1 MMQRYIRY
9 LQSRSSDNILSYG
22 LGDWYD
28 FGPGP
33 PGDAQL
39 TPRAL
44 TATAIYYYD
53 VHLMAKMAELLQ
65 KQTDEGFYGDLA
77 TKIQRRFNDLFFHRA
92 TRVYA
97 TGSQTAMAMPLCVG
111 LVEEKDEKDVLNN
124 LVDSINKGGR
134 ALTAGDIGF
143 HFLVKA
149 LDEGGCSSLIY
160 AMNNRSDVPGYGLQ
174 LKKGATALTESWNA
188 LEHSSND
195 HLMLGHIME
204 WLYGSVAGI
213 SQDEQ
218 SVAYKHIVIRP
229 QPVGDMTSA
238 KGSFR
243 SPYGVITSDWRR
255 TATGLA
261 LSVHIPVNTTA
272 TVNLPLSAPSDAV
285 YMDDRLVDKSKYT
298 VSGNTAV
305 LEVGSGDYRF
315 GARTVGGAGAVDEAE
330 EVGGGT
336 IALSSPSGKL
346 TASVYADSAQRLRWS
361 LQLNG
366 RALVEPSAL
375 GISVDHADLGQDVSL
390 GKPVFSMTDKR
401 YPWKG
406 VHRTAVDHYR
416 QAVIPVTN
424 KRTGVRWRLECRIF
438 DDGFAYR
445 YVVPGGSAASAAGRP
460 GRVSADSTRVTGESG
475 SWAIP
480 AGSTVWY
487 QENVYYYEGL
497 YYSSPVEALGVR
509 QLGPPLTYETPDG
522 DYASI
527 TEAALY
533 NYSGMSLRSDSS
545 GVLHAAFV
553 NDPDGWTIAGNV
565 VSPWRVVLAG
575 KDLNRLVNSDIIPD
589 LNPAPDSVA
598 ALAAWIK
605 PGRAVWAYFM
615 HDNVT
620 TLQLE
625 KTYVDKAALLGF
637 EYSVVD
643 AGWDASWPNS
653 VDSLRSL
660 VDYARKRRIG
670 IFVWKSYASLRND
683 SVRADFFRSM
693 NRVGVAGVKIDYID
707 KEGIDQVRFYEHAL
721 RDALAFRLMIDFHGA
736 NKPTGYNRPFPNEIT
751 REGIY
756 GQEWRTYT
764 PEGPMNNAIIPFT
777 RYLAGPG
784 DYTPGVFNSVLAYG
798 TSRAQQLA
806 LPVIYNS
813 PLMCWPDDPDVY
825 LSSPALPVI
834 RRMPTVWDETRVL
847 APSGVGQVAAF
858 ARRKGGDWFVGVINA
873 GGERR
878 FSLPLSFLGR
888 GSYRAEILADDLTNS
903 DRLLHSVTACVAGD
917 SLPVVMKAKG
927 GYVVMLRRVDQPP
940 ALAIEPAG
948 GYIEGPVRVRIGVRG
963 AADAGSAG
971 PAGGVGRARVD
982 RVIRLTLDGSEP
994 DERSAEYTEP
1004 LTVTKPQLLRARVFD
1019 GGKAEASDVVAQ
1031 FLNVPAPV
1039 VLPAGGIFTG
1049 SVVTRVGPGM
1059 GGDSPKGDIRYT
1071 IDGSEPTVSSSVFGD
1086 SLVLDR
1092 SVTIKSREFF
1102 RTGGRSEMSE
1112 VAFRRVEPDPAVAD
1126 TGSVAGTGAA
1136 EGGVH
1141 AGVGSVAGLHY
1152 SYYEGKWDSMPDFK
1166 RLVAVKQGH
1175 AATPELSGIPARAD
1189 NYSIQFRGYV
1199 DIPET
1204 GVYTFYTISDDGSQ
1218 LYIGDEKVVDN
1229 DGCHGDLERSGDRA
1243 LAAGRHPITVN
1254 YFQQGSGQTLQV
1266 YVKEPHLEKQL
1277 VTAAFFS
1284 GMDLP
1289 GKP

>member
-1 MMQRYIRY
+1 V
-9 LQSRSSDNILSYG
+9 
-22 LGDWYD
+22 
-28 FGPGP
+28 
-33 PGDAQL
+33 
-39 TPRAL
+39 T
-44 TATAIYYYD
+44 
-53 VHLMAKMAELLQ
+53 
-65 KQTDEGFYGDLA
+65 
-77 TKIQRRFNDLFFHRA
+77 
-92 TRVYA
+92 
-97 TGSQTAMAMPLCVG
+97 
-111 LVEEKDEKDVLNN
+111 
-124 LVDSINKGGR
+124 
-134 ALTAGDIGF
+134 
-143 HFLVKA
+143 
-149 LDEGGCSSLIY
+149 
-160 AMNNRSDVPGYGLQ
+160 
-174 LKKGATALTESWNA
+174 
-188 LEHSSND
+188 
-195 HLMLGHIME
+195 
-204 WLYGSVAGI
+204 
-213 SQDEQ
+213 
-218 SVAYKHIVIRP
+218 
-229 QPVGDMTSA
+229 
-238 KGSFR
+238 
-243 SPYGVITSDWRR
+243 
-255 TATGLA
+255 
-261 LSVHIPVNTTA
+261 
-272 TVNLPLSAPSDAV
+272 
-285 YMDDRLVDKSKYT
+285 
-298 VSGNTAV
+298 
-305 LEVGSGDYRF
+305 
-315 GARTVGGAGAVDEAE
+315 
-330 EVGGGT
+330 
-336 IALSSPSGKL
+336 LSSPSGQL
-346 TASVYADSAQRLRWS
+346 SASIYVDSARRLSWA

-390 GKPVFSMTDKR
+390 GKPTFSMTNNR

-406 VHRTAVDHYR
+406 VHGTAVDHYR
-416 QAVIPVTN
+416 QAVIPVRN
-424 KRTGVRWRLECRIF
+424 RTTGTRYRLECRIF

-445 YVVPGGSAASAAGRP
+445 YVVPAAGGP
-460 GRVSADSTRVTGESG
+460 GQFSGDSTRVTGESG

-497 YYSSPVEALGVR
+497 YYSSPVADLGER
-509 QLGPPLTYETPDG
+509 RLGPPLTYETPGG

-533 NYSGMSLRSDSS
+533 NYSGMSLQSDSS

-598 ALAAWIK
+598 AHAAWIK
-605 PGRAVWAYFM
+605 PGRAVWSYFM

-653 VDSLRSL
+653 LDSLRSL

-670 IFVWKSYASLRND
+670 IFVWKSYASLKDD
-683 SVRADFFRSM
+683 SVRMAFFRTM
-693 NRVGVAGVKIDYID
+693 NRIGVAGVKIDYID
-707 KEGIDQVRFYEHAL
+707 KEGIDQVRFYEDAL
-721 RDALAFRLMIDFHGA
+721 REALALKLMIDFHGA
-736 NKPTGYNRPFPNEIT
+736 DKPTGYNRPFPNEIT

-764 PEGPMNNAIIPFT
+764 PEGAVNNAIIPFT

-806 LPVIYNS
+806 LPIIYNS

-825 LSSPALPVI
+825 LGSPALPVI
-834 RRMPTVWDETRVL
+834 EGMPTVWDETRVL
-847 APSGVGQVAAF
+847 APSGVGQEAVF
-858 ARRKGGDWFVGVINA
+858 ARRKGGDWFVGIINA

-903 DRLLHSVTACVAGD
+903 DRMLHSVTACVAGD

-927 GYVVMLRRVDQPP
+927 GYVAMLTKVVDPPP
-940 ALAIEPAG
+940 ALVIVPAG
-948 GYIEGPVRVRIGVRG
+948 GYIVGPVRVRIGVG
-963 AADAGSAG
+963 ARS
-971 PAGGVGRARVD
+971 VD
-982 RVIRLTLDGSEP
+982 RVIRFTLDGSEP
-994 DERSAEYTEP
+994 NEGSDKYTGP

-1031 FLNVPAPV
+1031 FLDVPAPV
-1039 VLPAGGIFTG
+1039 LSPAGGIFTG
-1049 SVVTRVGPGM
+1049 RESVRVAAGAVSHMPG
-1059 GGDSPKGDIRYT
+1059 DDVARGDIRYT
-1071 IDGSEPTVSSSVFGD
+1071 IDGSDPTGSSPLFGD
-1086 SLVLDR
+1086 SLVLDH
-1092 SVTIKSREFF
+1092 STTIKSREFF
-1102 RTGGRSEMSE
+1102 RAGGRSELSE
-1112 VAFRRVEPDPAVAD
+1112 LSFRRVEPDPAVAD
-1126 TGSVAGTGAA
+1126 MG
-1136 EGGVH
+1136 H
-1141 AGVGSVAGLHY
+1141 VAGLQY

-1166 RLVAVKQGH
+1166 RLVAVKEGV
-1175 AATPELSGIPARAD
+1175 AATPDLSGIAGRPD

-1243 LAAGRHPITVN
+1243 LAAGRHQITVN

-1266 YVKEPHLEKQL
+1266 YVKGPHLEKQL
-1277 VTAAFFS
+1277 VTAGLFR
-1284 GMDLP
+1284 
-1289 GKP
+1289 